1 MAAAGRLIDIPP
13 DDDFVAL
20 VQGLPPPLRALAARG
35 RPMHFRKQELIIREG
50 SRGDELFFLLRG
62 RVRAFSTDAH
72 QREISFAIDH
82 AGEYF
87 GEMVLDGGPRS
98 ASVEALEPTLCSAVP
113 GAVVWDHIRND
124 PEFTRALIERL
135 IGRARWTTE
144 RARELALFDVYGRL
158 RLLLEQIA
166 APPNA
171 AGERP
176 VVEHL
181 THQAIASRLGSS
193 REMVSRLMK
202 DLEKGGYIRTARA
215 SVTLLKPLPER
226 W

>member
-1 MAAAGRLIDIPP
+1 MPESEALPTTLEAWVVRLPAAVRPLAM
-13 DDDFVAL
+13 
-20 VQGLPPPLRALAARG
+20 QGTLRHY
-35 RPMHFRKQELIIREG
+35 PKDTLIIAEG
-50 SRGDELFFLLRG
+50 THGDELFFLLQG
-62 RVRAFSTDAH
+62 RVRAFSNDAN
-72 QREISFAIDH
+72 QREISFAIDV

-87 GEMVLDGGPRS
+87 GEMALDGGPRS
-98 ASVEALEPTLCSAVP
+98 ASVITLEPTVC
-113 GAVVWDHIRND
+113 AVVSRDQVWTHVGRD
-124 PEFTRALIERL
+124 PAFTRALIERL
-135 IGRARWTTE
+135 IARSRWTTE

-158 RLLLEQIA
+158 RLLLENL
-166 APPNA
+166 APPPDA

-176 VVEHL
+176 IGERL

-215 SVTLLKPLPER
+215 SVTLLRTLPKS

>member
-1 MAAAGRLIDIPP
+1 MELPP
-13 DDDFVAL
+13 DDDLDTL
-20 VQGLPPPLRALAARG
+20 VQGLPTALRALAAKG
-35 RPMHFRKQELIIREG
+35 RLVQFRKQELIIREG
-50 SRGDELFFLLRG
+50 SSGDELFFLLKG
-62 RVRAFSTDAH
+62 RVRAFSMDAN

-87 GEMVLDGGPRS
+87 GEMALDGGPRS
-98 ASVEALEPTLCSAVP
+98 ASVVALEPTLCSAVP
-113 GAVVWDHIRND
+113 GPVVWKHIEQD
-124 PEFTRALIERL
+124 PVFARALIERL
-135 IGRARWTTE
+135 IARARWTTD

-166 APPNA
+166 APPDA
-171 AGERP
+171 RGERP
-176 VVEHL
+176 VAEHL
-181 THQAIASRLGSS
+181 THQAIAGRLGSS

-202 DLEKGGYIRTARA
+202 DLEKGGYIRTGRA

>member
-1 MAAAGRLIDIPP
+1 MNPGTP
-13 DDDFVAL
+13 DDELQRLVA
-20 VQGLPPPLRALAARG
+20 GMPPALRSLAAQGQLR
-35 RPMHFRKQELIIREG
+35 RFRKNELIIQEG
-50 SRGDELFFLLRG
+50 SAGSELFFLLRG
-62 RVRAFSTDAH
+62 RVRAFSTDAN

-87 GEMVLDGGPRS
+87 GEMALDGGPRS
-98 ASVEALEPTLCSAVP
+98 ASVIALEPTLCSAVD
-113 GAVVWDHIRND
+113 GAAVWRHIEQD
-124 PEFTRALIERL
+124 PVFTRALIGRL
-135 IGRARWTTE
+135 IARARWTTD

-176 VVEHL
+176 VAEHL